1 MDDAKFYLELVL
13 TGTFSAAAL
22 AVLVFTVI
30 QMFKGPPRG

>member
-1 MDDAKFYLELVL
+1 MDDAKFILDMVVS
-13 TGTFSAAAL
+13 GTFSAAAL